1 MSILER
7 VRRKL
12 GSAPA
17 LRSLALAAVAVA
29 ALSAIGAA
37 PALAQE
43 RHWRGDGYRHH
54 DRGWVNWRGGHWF
67 RGPHEGRLGWWWI
80 AGNAWYYYPAPVY
93 PYPAYAAAGPIT
105 TAAIRRAIT
114 QCDALCHALADRPE
128 TPIGSAQATERP
140 APSEDEAGQAGRSAA
155 RARSRLWRAR
165 RHN

>member
-1 MSILER
+1 LRRENATAAFHIQFAKLWIELEGVTAMSILER

-17 LRSLALAAVAVA
+17 LRSLALAAVAVV

-67 RGPHEGRLGWWWI
+67 RGPHGGRLGWWWI
-80 AGNAWYYYPAPVY
+80 AGNSWYYYPAPVY
-93 PYPAYAAAGPIT
+93 PYPAYAASGPYYYCDYPPGYYPNV
-105 TAAIRRAIT
+105 A
-114 QCDALCHALADRPE
+114 QCA
-128 TPIGSAQATERP
+128 TP
-140 APSEDEAGQAGRSAA
+140 
-155 RARSRLWRAR
+155 WRVVPGPL
-165 RHN
+165 